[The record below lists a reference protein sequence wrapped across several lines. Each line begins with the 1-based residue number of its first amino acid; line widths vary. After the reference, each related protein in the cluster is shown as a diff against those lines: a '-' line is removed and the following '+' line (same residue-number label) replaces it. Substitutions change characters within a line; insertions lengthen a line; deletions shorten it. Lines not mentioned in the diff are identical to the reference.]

1 LPFTAVAS
9 IAKLANWPAGS
20 VTVVLV
26 TTLLTFGDPSVN
38 DVPSALTV
46 DPSRFAE
53 YAFPAPS
60 NPPVNVVPSLTIPI
74 LLNTGERLTGPLLP
88 AVTIDSV
95 LPAVEVV
102 MAVPLDPA
110 ATPLTSWI
118 EDDVL
123 CVVDD
128 SVSATV
134 ATTPLEMV
142 LELIPHSKHVELPAL
157 LVHDICLPAAV
168 PAEPMAIVADV
179 MSAVEYFRVH
189 SSPAGAAPFKAMLN
203 PTVVPGLPEPAD
215 TLSAVVCAEQH
226 AHATETSA
234 NVRTAAL
241 RMDPQT

>member
-1 LPFTAVAS
+1 M
-9 IAKLANWPAGS
+9 
-20 VTVVLV
+20 LV
-26 TTLLTFGDPSVN
+26 TTLLTFGDPSAN

-53 YAFPAPS
+53 YAFPAPF

-74 LLNTGERLTGPLLP
+74 LLNAEERLTGPLVP
-88 AVTIDSV
+88 TVTIDTV
-95 LPAVEVV
+95 LPAVELVI
-102 MAVPLDPA
+102 AVPLDPA
-110 ATPLTSWI
+110 AMPLTSWI
-118 EDDVL
+118 EDDVF

-157 LVHDICLPAAV
+157 LVQDICLPAAV
-168 PAEPMAIVADV
+168 AAEPTANVADV

-189 SSPAGAAPFKAMLN
+189 SSPAGAAPFRAMLN

-215 TLSAVVCAEQH
+215 TLRAALWAEQN
-226 AHATETSA
+226 AHATKTSA
-234 NVRTAAL
+234 NVRTAVL
-241 RMDPQT
+241 RMNPQT